1 MSKPYWFGG
10 VVALVL
16 AAAAYFW
23 FADPSFDD
31 RWDITGLATVLLAA
45 TTAYL
50 AFTTRGEAR
59 ATTAGSKAT
68 ADQAEATREQVEITA
83 AQLERSHRPVLTPT
97 AVGPRIMLSGAI
109 EVDFENVGMG
119 PALSVHVEIAVDGW
133 PEPRTDFIPAL
144 AQPMTGVAEVE
155 PPATGPVGQV
165 GERQP
170 VVLQEGDPIYLDAR
184 LTYQDVAGKTYWT
197 QFSWVGAHY
206 EGLKI
211 HEGSPPGEP
220 GGGAAGTS

>member
-1 MSKPYWFGG
+1 MRKPYSVAG

-16 AAAAYFW
+16 AGAAYFW

-59 ATTAGSKAT
+59 ATTAGSRAT

-83 AQLERSHRPVLTPT
+83 TQLERSHRPVLTPT
-97 AVGPRIMLSGAI
+97 AAGPLINASGGI

-119 PALSVHVEIAVDGW
+119 PALSIFVEIVVEGW
-133 PEPRTDFIPAL
+133 PEPSTAFVPAL
-144 AQPMTGVAEVE
+144 AQPMTGVAEFE
-155 PPATGPVGQV
+155 PPATGPVDRM
-165 GERQP
+165 GERQT
-170 VVLQEGDPIYLDAR
+170 VVLQAGDQIRLDAH
-184 LTYQDVAGKTYWT
+184 LTYEDVAGKTYWT
-197 QFSWVGAHY
+197 EFSWVRDHY
-206 EGLKI
+206 EGLKL
-211 HEGSPPGEP
+211 HERSPKR
-220 GGGAAGTS
+220 